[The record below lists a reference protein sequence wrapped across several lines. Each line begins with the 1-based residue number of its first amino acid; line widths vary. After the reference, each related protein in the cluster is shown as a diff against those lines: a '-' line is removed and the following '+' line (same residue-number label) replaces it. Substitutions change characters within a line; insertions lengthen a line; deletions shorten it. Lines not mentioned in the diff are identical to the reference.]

1 MVELSKDYA
10 AKREQLKRPA
20 GAVKDGLVSFVKY
33 YDEYTI
39 PILSAFK
46 QVLNLVA
53 KPPQRMT
60 FIID

>member
-20 GAVKDGLVSFVKY
+20 GAVKDGLVSFVNY

-39 PILSAFK
+39 TYTVSL
-46 QVLNLVA
+46 
-53 KPPQRMT
+53 
-60 FIID
+60 